1 MEIELKILEIDVEA
15 VREKLR
21 AAGCEYQGREFQRNY
36 MYDYPDKRLYEQ
48 MDGSYVRLRLRRWPD
63 TGHEEVLLT
72 YKQTISR
79 TTYKV
84 AEETETTVGD
94 FAAMDLFLQKMGL
107 EQSRVD
113 EKLRETWTL
122 PGLHFE
128 IDEWAGLP
136 PYLEI
141 EASDESEIDRGL
153 ALIGYTRADT
163 TTQNLREVL
172 AKYKIDA
179 NTLRFADFGRSID

>member
-15 VREKLR
+15 MRDKLR
-21 AAGCEYQGREFQRNY
+21 AAGCEYAGREFQRNY
-36 MYDYPDKRLYEQ
+36 MYDYPDRRLYEQ

-63 TGHEEVLLT
+63 TGAEETLLT

-79 TTYKV
+79 TAYKI

-94 FAAMDLFLQKMGL
+94 FTAMDTFLQKMGL
-107 EQSRVD
+107 VQVRID

-141 EASDESEIDRGL
+141 EASSESDVDRGL
-153 ALIGYTRADT
+153 DLMGYTRADT
-163 TTQNLREVL
+163 TAQNLREVL
-172 AKYKIDA
+172 AKYKIEA
-179 NTLRFADFGRSID
+179 TTLRFADFGRSID